1 MIKSRMVVLTGRD
14 KSDVDVVV
22 YWMLQATAEV
32 LVDER
37 KREN

>member
-1 MIKSRMVVLTGRD
+1 MVVLTGRD
-14 KSDVDVVV
+14 KADVTDVDVTV
-22 YWMLQATAEV
+22 YWMLQPTAEV